1 MIVIVRLAVCA
12 SLLFV
17 LACPSET
24 EPPVLPHFDPPSGT
38 NLDSPTVSIINL
50 DDVPEICASS
60 DGSTPSVGT
69 CANPL
74 STNRSVTVGCG
85 FTVINIA
92 WGDGQ
97 TDTAN
102 YLYEGEGCETSGPVT
117 LWANDELVRAFAP
130 IKDEIQ
136 CRMNNCE
143 NPVGTGN
150 WTANCDVGT
159 VSWNVTLSGTR
170 VDSLFT
176 WTGCQGTTTIDVHD
190 YATDPWHQDESAT
203 IPMDITLVLDGTIAQ
218 DVSFGGDGSEFGTIS
233 IGGDFEGMV
242 QSQIVIEDSAR
253 AGGGFAAG
261 CSVDP
266 LNDEICAPSNAMV
279 LYDFPD
285 WNCRGNI
292 CPEPGDTPPEL
303 DEDGDGVDDSV
314 DNCPDV
320 SNPLQEDSDEDGIGD
335 ACDEDPAFSLIQF
348 KSGTR
353 CLRVSGGQ
361 VESLEGCDP
370 ADTSQ
375 RWFAFDSDGH
385 WGFRSLVDKGC
396 LSQSGGAVGPWD
408 LITEPCEEGRAEQQW
423 DLELY
428 DQGGLDPAWPTRMHN
443 VADDFCAYTDFSNNV
458 YGTWGNCNLAG
469 TEDGRKVGVYA
480 AGNFSS
486 TPIQGG

>member
-1 MIVIVRLAVCA
+1 MIVIVRLALCA

-17 LACPSET
+17 LACPSAT
-24 EPPVLPHFDPPSGT
+24 EPPVLPHFDPASGT
-38 NLDSPTVSIINL
+38 NLGTPTVNVINL
-50 DDVPEICASS
+50 DDVDEVCFTS
-60 DGSTPSVGT
+60 DGTDAAL

-74 STNRSVTVGCG
+74 TSDRAITVGCG
-85 FTVINIA
+85 FTVVNIA

-102 YLYEGEGCETSGPVT
+102 YLFEGEGCETSGPVT

-136 CRMNNCE
+136 CRMNNCD
-143 NPVGTGN
+143 NPIGTGN
-150 WTANCDVGT
+150 WTADCDVGT
-159 VSWNVTLSGTR
+159 VSWDVSLSGTR

-190 YATDPWHQDESAT
+190 YVTDPWHQDESAT

-233 IGGDFEGMV
+233 IGGDFTGTV
-242 QSQIVIEDSAR
+242 QSQIIIEDSAR
-253 AGGGFAAG
+253 GGGGFAAA

-266 LNDEICAPSNAMV
+266 LDDEICAPSNAMV

-285 WNCRGNI
+285 WSCHGNI
-292 CPEPGDTPPEL
+292 CPEPGDRPPEV

-320 SNPLQEDSDEDGIGD
+320 SNPLQEDSDGDGVGD

-353 CLRVSGGQ
+353 CLRVSGGD
-361 VESLEGCDP
+361 VESLEACDP

-396 LSQSGGAVGPWD
+396 LSQSGNAVGPWD

-443 VADDFCAYTDFSNNV
+443 VADDFCAYTDFTNNV
-458 YGTWGNCNLAG
+458 FGTWGNCTLAG
-469 TEDGRKVGVYA
+469 SEDSRKLGVYA
-480 AGNFSS
+480 AGNFST
-486 TPIQGG
+486 TPLQGD